1 MKIAIR
7 TQKRINKITELIA
20 VLRQRDI
27 TAQQAA
33 DLLSMSTGGGKSYMR
48 ELRCAE
54 VVDVITHRSTRAGQP
69 APVYRLTG
77 DDAVIDAYL
86 AALNQC
92 ESHATP
98 EPRSTLLE
106 RALKDP
112 TRHVHIMHDDAHYQP
127 TMHRFIPFRDALVA
141 ALFGAP
147 GAHA

>member
-7 TQKRINKITELIA
+7 TQKRINKITNLIA

-33 DLLSMSTGGGKSYMR
+33 ELLFMSTGGGKSYMR
-48 ELRCAE
+48 ELSCAE
-54 VVDVITHRSTRAGQP
+54 VVDVICHRSTRAGQP
-69 APVYRLTG
+69 APIYRLTG

-86 AALNQC
+86 AALNLCDPQI
-92 ESHATP
+92 AA

-112 TRHVHIMHDDAHYQP
+112 TRHVHVMFDDAHHAP
-127 TMHRFIPFRDALVA
+127 TMHRFKPFRDPLVT

-147 GAHA
+147 GARA